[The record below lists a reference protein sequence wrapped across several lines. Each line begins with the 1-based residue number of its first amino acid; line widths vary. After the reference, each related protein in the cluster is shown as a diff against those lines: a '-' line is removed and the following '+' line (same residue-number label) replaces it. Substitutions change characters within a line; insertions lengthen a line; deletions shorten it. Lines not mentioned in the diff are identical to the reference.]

1 MQGYNFH
8 GMFIC
13 IKDFTYMPKRFN
25 IQRSDGRG
33 KPLQS
38 FIISLKFFSY
48 DVQCFFIYLE
58 YNIGK
63 NTMAVSILPDTIN
76 PDLDVRDV
84 IVLHNF
90 RFQVGLLYL
99 IVKYF
104 ARRTDGTKKLTAKS
118 RPISLASL
126 CHLGGPSLK
135 TNGSSC
141 NATC

>member
-1 MQGYNFH
+1 
-8 GMFIC
+8 
-13 IKDFTYMPKRFN
+13 
-25 IQRSDGRG
+25 
-33 KPLQS
+33 
-38 FIISLKFFSY
+38 
-48 DVQCFFIYLE
+48 
-58 YNIGK
+58 
-63 NTMAVSILPDTIN
+63 MAVSILPDTIN